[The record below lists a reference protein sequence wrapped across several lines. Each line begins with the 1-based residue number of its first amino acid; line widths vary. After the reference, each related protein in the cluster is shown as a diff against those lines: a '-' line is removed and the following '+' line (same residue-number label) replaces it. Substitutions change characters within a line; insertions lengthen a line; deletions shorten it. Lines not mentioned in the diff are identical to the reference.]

1 MTVEMLKDRI
11 AKAEAKIAKK
21 ENTIQKKT
29 ALIEKKC
36 VQLEKMGVKDP
47 ANAERRD
54 YAGKSSEI
62 YWLLCD
68 IETLQDDIKR
78 GGKEIAEIKATL
90 TKYRIQLEAA
100 QDLDSELEVLRKAV
114 PEIFTGLQDT
124 LVSEWD
130 RFDIEHREHL
140 KKQYGE
146 LGYTEFIKK
155 HHYTGYEALH
165 QSDEEIHK
173 ENLRAARTLILSF
186 YNRVKD
192 ITGQVKSWS
201 GVHCTVGTYGYPAL
215 NGFVYGENG
224 AAEVESIYAGGYNI
238 QRLHVRV
245 LVKPLVPKV
254 YC

>member
-29 ALIEKKC
+29 ALIEKTRAK
-36 VQLEKMGVKDP
+36 LGKLSIEDT
-47 ANAERRD
+47 AN
-54 YAGKSSEI
+54 

-68 IETLQDDIKR
+68 IEILQDDIKR
-78 GGKEIAEIKATL
+78 GSKEIAEIKATL

-155 HHYTGYEALH
+155 HHYTGYKALH

-173 ENLRAARTLILSF
+173 ENLRAARALILSF